1 MIDSP
6 YISSFRTDKS
16 KQDWKLE
23 LKISGKVP
31 KIHIMR
37 PLKGNM
43 TGPIWQGRYAATLR
57 SPFRFL
63 AKTGESF
70 PCYAALLEMLFD
82 SQSRPS

>member
-1 MIDSP
+1 MIDSSD
-6 YISSFRTDKS
+6 ISSFRTEKS

-23 LKISGKVP
+23 L

-43 TGPIWQGRYAATLR
+43 TGPIRQGRYAATLR

-63 AKTGESF
+63 AKTGENF
-70 PCYAALLEMLFD
+70 PCYVALLEMLLD